1 SFEIQHDMT
10 AAQYYFPGSNN
21 QALSC
26 HSSVGAGSAGGTQ
39 TQHSFMWALQDPSHQ
54 CSPVTYPLAAPPQ
67 VMYAQAAAQIPPS
80 GGMGAQSLGP
90 RVIFMRGPKL
100 TPQGVQTVGRGRVV
114 SDDARKSHARF
125 SDTNARN
132 SRIHNARQENQ
143 APINTNDRALQ
154 VQREVGFE
162 SGPSDRSMEDTATP
176 QQATDSDGEAH
187 HALETRVG
195 TMSSRRQVVGEDE
208 ATFLAQLRERWQ
220 ARQRAVTT
228 VVSSEQ
234 GAGRGGAGPVARSD
248 DGDARPGM
256 GVHARAGL
264 HQPLAHQHL
273 SQGRQ
278 EGTQPITSTS
288 KAVPMALAG
297 RPVAT
302 TAETSC
308 KSNGRRAGRSQDV
321 RPSVREVRHLCYC
334 LHTRDTS
341 VTPRHLCV
349 AAVDL

>member
-1 SFEIQHDMT
+1 MQVLLPSAFVAAYVDNIRRLSALRTLTCWSLQAVQSVSSGGRTRPMLLSNAVDEAAAREMGRNSHVLSTAPVTRLPSFEIQHDMT

-114 SDDARKSHARF
+114 SDDARNSHARF

-154 VQREVGFE
+154 LQREVGFE

-187 HALETRVG
+187 QALETTGRSRSPCPPRWTTPPPSSSACAWRASWTKLPG
-195 TMSSRRQVVGEDE
+195 TPRKP
-208 ATFLAQLRERWQ
+208 WQ
-220 ARQRAVTT
+220 PP
-228 VVSSEQ
+228 
-234 GAGRGGAGPVARSD
+234 GRN
-248 DGDARPGM
+248 
-256 GVHARAGL
+256 
-264 HQPLAHQHL
+264 
-273 SQGRQ
+273 
-278 EGTQPITSTS
+278 TSTRETRTS
-288 KAVPMALAG
+288 HEPHDAVP
-297 RPVAT
+297 
-302 TAETSC
+302 
-308 KSNGRRAGRSQDV
+308 
-321 RPSVREVRHLCYC
+321 
-334 LHTRDTS
+334 
-341 VTPRHLCV
+341 
-349 AAVDL
+349 